1 MDITI
6 LCALIAYLLGSI
18 PFGYLFVRIVL
29 GEDVRQTGSGSI
41 GATNVLRTTGTAGGI
56 LTFAFDVGK
65 GFLAV
70 MIAERL
76 ASGNP
81 WAIALSALAAVLG
94 HIFPVFL
101 KFKGGKG
108 VATGVGV
115 YLAIAPAA
123 VGAVLVIFVVI
134 VALWRYISLGS
145 IIATSAFPLFA
156 FWIGREKLP
165 TPILWGTIVGAALIV
180 IKHHGN
186 IRRLL
191 TGNENKFT
199 GFSRKK

>member
-1 MDITI
+1 MSLIV
-6 LCALIAYLLGSI
+6 LGVLIAYLLGSI
-18 PFGYLFVRIVL
+18 PFGYLFVKTVL
-29 GEDVRQTGSGSI
+29 GKDVRETGSGSI

-56 LTFAFDVGK
+56 LTFVFDVGK

-70 MIAERL
+70 VIVEKL
-76 ASGNP
+76 ASGNS
-81 WAIALSALAAVLG
+81 WAIAISALAAVLG
-94 HIFPVFL
+94 HIFPLFL

-123 VGAVLVIFVVI
+123 VGAVLVVFIVV

-145 IIATSAFPLFA
+145 IIATSAFPFFA
-156 FWIGREKLP
+156 FWMGGGKFP
-165 TPILWGTIVGAALIV
+165 KPILWGTILGAALIV
-180 IKHHGN
+180 IKHQGN

-191 TGNENKFT
+191 AGTENKFT
-199 GFSRKK
+199 GFSKKK